1 MSLLQENVVYVRVKR
16 GKEMRVIILAA
27 GKGERLYPLT
37 KNTPKSLLE
46 IGQGKTVLENQLENI
61 AKAGIR
67 DVTIVT
73 GYKSE
78 QIEAKVK
85 DIEYLDISICYN
97 PFYASSNNLIS
108 AWLAVRETSENFVL
122 LNGDD
127 VFKPHVL
134 EGLLE
139 SNHDITMVID
149 RKDHYDPDD
158 MKVVTD
164 GELVLKVSKEI
175 PKEEANGESIGMIL
189 FKKKGRAI
197 IRETLERMV
206 REEENKKIFYLAAL
220 QNIMDRGY
228 PVHFHECSPHDW
240 AEIDFHSDLS
250 FIRRHINRY
259 ASEIVNA

>member
-228 PVHFHECSPHDW
+228 PVHFHECSPQDW